1 MKKLL
6 LAISLGLVLVLSVT
20 ACSQDTKKEVKEA
33 TDAVKEDAK
42 QAAED
47 AKKEADKAV
56 DKAKEE
62 AEKVKEEVDKA
73 TEKAKE
79 EIDKAKEEI
88 DRAKDKMDEKE
99 FTLEE
104 LKEFNGKDG
113 KRAYVAVD
121 GVVYDVTESKA
132 WKDGQLN
139 GFEAGNDLTDAIK
152 NESPHGIAKLDN
164 VVKVG
169 VLKD

>member
-6 LAISLGLVLVLSVT
+6 LAISLGLVLILSVT

-42 QAAED
+42 EVAED
-47 AKKEADKAV
+47 VKKEADKVV

-73 TEKAKE
+73 ADKVKE
-79 EIDKAKEEI
+79 ETG
-88 DRAKDKMDEKE
+88 EKE
-99 FTLEE
+99 FTLDE
-104 LKEFNGKDG
+104 LKEYNGKDG

-121 GVVYDVTESKA
+121 GIVYDVTDSA
-132 WKDGQLN
+132 PWKN
-139 GFEAGNDLTDAIK
+139 GDHNGYEAGNDLTDEIK
-152 NESPHGIAKLDN
+152 NKSPHGISKLEN
-164 VVKVG
+164 VVKIG
-169 VLKD
+169 VLKK

>member
-1 MKKLL
+1 MKNLNLRGYFMKKFL
-6 LAISLGLVLVLSVT
+6 LAISLGLVLVLSIT
-20 ACSQDTKKEVKEA
+20 ACSQDTKQEVKEA
-33 TDAVKEDAK
+33 TDAVKEDAQK
-42 QAAED
+42 AAED
-47 AKKEADKAV
+47 VKKEADKVADKAKEEAEKIKEEV

-62 AEKVKEEVDKA
+62 AE
-73 TEKAKE
+73 EKA
-79 EIDKAKEEI
+79 
-88 DRAKDKMDEKE
+88 

-121 GVVYDVTESKA
+121 GVVYDVTDSKP
-132 WKDGQLN
+132 WKDGNHN

-169 VLKD
+169 VIKD

>member
-1 MKKLL
+1 MKKFL
-6 LAISLGLVLVLSVT
+6 LAISLGLVLVLSIT
-20 ACSQDTKKEVKEA
+20 ACSQDTKQEVKEA
-33 TDAVKEDAK
+33 TDAVKEDAQK
-42 QAAED
+42 AAED
-47 AKKEADKAV
+47 VKKEADKVA

-62 AEKVKEEVDKA
+62 AE
-73 TEKAKE
+73 EKA
-79 EIDKAKEEI
+79 
-88 DRAKDKMDEKE
+88 

-121 GVVYDVTESKA
+121 GVVYDVTDSKP
-132 WKDGQLN
+132 WKDGNHN

-169 VLKD
+169 VIKD

>member
-1 MKKLL
+1 MKKFL

-47 AKKEADKAV
+47 AKKE
-56 DKAKEE
+56 
-62 AEKVKEEVDKA
+62 VDKA
-73 TEKAKE
+73 TDKAKE
-79 EIDKAKEEI
+79 EIDKTKEKIE
-88 DRAKDKMDEKE
+88 EKE

-121 GVVYDVTESKA
+121 GVVYDVTDSKA
-132 WKDGQLN
+132 WKDGQHN

-169 VLKD
+169 VIKD